1 MKITLLLGSF
11 YSASCCCGPVHL
23 RKIPT
28 NLSHELIHILTL
40 VVAGYIGMRIPPNTS
55 LNLIIIWTV
64 WRQKVKHDPTLAFH
78 NGLLSDLAGMDD
90 MNHLL
95 VYIDTTL

>member
-1 MKITLLLGSF
+1 MKIAPLLGSF
-11 YSASCCCGPVHL
+11 YSACCCCGPVHL

-40 VVAGYIGMRIPPNTS
+40 VVVGYIGMQIPPNTS
-55 LNLIIIWTV
+55 LNLIIIRTV
-64 WRQKVKHDPTLAFH
+64 WRQDVTHDPTIGFH
-78 NGLLSDLAGMDD
+78 NGLLSDFAGMDD

-95 VYIDTTL
+95 VYIGTTL